1 MQNLNQ
7 NRAFTYGFLAY
18 VHETNENFKDFSDI
32 FVPLIK
38 RVLSELYANGTTKG
52 ILNDLK
58 IAVDNKYG
66 LDMPY
71 PMVKKIT
78 QKIAKEYNDSSAVNF
93 QAFETDGS
101 FIMRNYIFSDYEEEI
116 SAREQEID
124 LIQAGFET
132 FLQSKDIKLEKTPS
146 IYNYI
151 ERNKHS
157 LSKFFAHKNENI
169 NDEEIEEIEL
179 LQADFLRSVKE
190 ITNMFNPLKRVYLGS
205 IIASYLELK
214 FENLPDKI
222 EFVLDTNFIISLINL
237 NSIAS
242 FHTCKKIVEICTQMG
257 HKLSVLQDTIN
268 ETKNLL
274 MRCAGEYET
283 SFLAKKIDEESVY
296 GACDRNKYGRT
307 DLERIAHN
315 FQEDL
320 VSTYHINI
328 VPSTETYQ
336 NMAKYSKEYEILK
349 EREKQLNK
357 KGERG
362 ALHDA
367 TVIEYI
373 KAKRGGKY
381 VANFEDAKCWF
392 VNSMSDMPY
401 LLPLQKG
408 NQGNV
413 IKAEDLVNRLWLSNP
428 SVIPSNEIAELGLSR
443 LISGTIN
450 NATPS
455 AKTLKKLDDKFQKY
469 AKQNNISDKE
479 CARVA
484 MALSEKTIENLKLVN
499 NLSQINDGIAFAEKI
514 NFTLKEY
521 EKKEQLEEERN
532 QQFIE
537 QMKNEVDE
545 KLKQHTEESK
555 KRTDEQKV
563 NYEKSL
569 KRQEKDLKRKSD
581 EELFKKEQE
590 NYENLTKAYR
600 TLNEVKKSIE
610 GESSKIR
617 NQSCILL
624 TVFFLL
630 PFIGYGVLSNNY
642 VFVLS
647 LLFLVYV
654 SYLTFKYGISIF
666 KSREFKDK
674 IKRKI
679 FEKRNFNHQDYKDL
693 ENKITKSKNLI
704 DGIPT
709 ILVEGKSDE
718 IIIKEVIKLFAPNLH
733 TFVAVRCDFDDTGGA
748 TWLKDETIRF
758 IEQGNTKVFSI
769 FDDDDAGNQKYK
781 PIEEKLKS
789 NPNSKVKAIRG
800 YCNPP
805 KHITNWLQK
814 SVKIPIALEE
824 MYSENSWNKAKEF
837 GFLEKRSVDEINLFC
852 QNYKKWDKGKQ
863 NVSELLKSL
872 ENNEAFIFL
881 ENKVKNGSKVS
892 LANHILKLGEEEKT
906 ETLQHFKK
914 LAEEIEIYF
923 NQ

>member
-1 MQNLNQ
+1 MNH
-7 NRAFTYGFLAY
+7 NRAFAYGFLAY
-18 VHETNENFKDFSDI
+18 IHETNENFKDFSDI
-32 FVPLIK
+32 FVPLVK

-52 ILNDLK
+52 ILDELK
-58 IAVDNKYG
+58 KAIDNKYG

-78 QKIAKEYNDSSAVNF
+78 QKIAKEYNNNNAVNF
-93 QAFETDGS
+93 QAFENDGS
-101 FIMRNYIFSDYEEEI
+101 FIMRNYIFADYEDDI
-116 SAREQEID
+116 SAQEQEID

-132 FLQSKDIKLEKTPS
+132 YLQSKGVKLEKTPS
-146 IYNYI
+146 IYAYI
-151 ERNKHS
+151 EKNKQS

-169 NDEEIEEIEL
+169 NNEETEL

-190 ITNMFNPLKRVYLGS
+190 IPNMFNPLKRVYLGS

-222 EFVLDTNFIISLINL
+222 EFVLDTNFVISLINL
-237 NSIAS
+237 NSTAS

-274 MRCAGEYET
+274 MRCASEYET

-320 VSTYHINI
+320 TLTYQINI
-328 VPSTETYQ
+328 LPHTETYQ
-336 NMAKYSKEYEILK
+336 NKAKYSKEYEILK
-349 EREKQLNK
+349 EREKKQK
-357 KGERG
+357 KQGFLG

-367 TVIEYI
+367 TVIEYV
-373 KAKRGGKY
+373 KAKRDNRY

-392 VNSMSDMPY
+392 VNSISDMPY
-401 LLPLQKG
+401 LLSLQKG

-428 SVIPSNEIAELGLSR
+428 SVIPSSEIAELGLSR
-443 LISGTIN
+443 LISGTIS

-484 MALSEKTIENLKLVN
+484 MALSEKTIENLKLVDD
-499 NLSQINDGIAFAEKI
+499 LSQINDEVAFAEKI

-521 EKKEQLEEERN
+521 EKKEQLEEERR

-537 QMKNEVDE
+537 QIKNEVDE

-569 KRQEKDLKRKSD
+569 KRQERDLKRKSD

-590 NYENLTKAYR
+590 NYENLTRAYR

-610 GESSKIR
+610 GESSKTRI
-617 NQSCILL
+617 QSYILL

-630 PFIGYGVLSNNY
+630 TFIGYGVLSNNY
-642 VFVLS
+642 VFVLP
-647 LLFLVYV
+647 LPFIVYV
-654 SYLTFKYGISIF
+654 SYLIFKYGISVF

-679 FEKRNFNHQDYKDL
+679 FEKRNFNYQDYKDL
-693 ENKITKSKNLI
+693 ENKITKSKNII

-709 ILVEGKSDE
+709 VLVEGKSDE

-733 TFVAVRCDFDDTGGA
+733 TFVAVRCNFDDTGGA

-758 IEQGNTKVFSI
+758 IEQGNTKIFSI
-769 FDDDDAGNQKYK
+769 FDDDDAGSQKYN
-781 PIEEKLKS
+781 PIEEKLK
-789 NPNSKVKAIRG
+789 NYPNTKIKVIKG
-800 YCNPP
+800 YFTKP
-805 KHITNWLQK
+805 KHITSWLSK
-814 SVKIPIALEE
+814 DVKIPIALEE
-824 MYSENSWNKAKEF
+824 MYSGASWNKAKEL
-837 GFLEKRSVDEINLFC
+837 GFLEKRSADEISLLC
-852 QNYKKWDKGKQ
+852 QDYKKWDKGKQ

-881 ENKVKNGSKVS
+881 ENKVKKSSKIS
-892 LANHILKLGEEEKT
+892 FANHISSMNETEKN
-906 ETLQHFKK
+906 EALQHFKK
-914 LAEEIEIYF
+914 LAEEIETFF